1 LLEPEPA
8 HDPYATQAHEPYAPA
23 DDAPEPSVPATE
35 AHDAYDAPV
44 DAAEAYVPAT
54 EAHEAYDAAV
64 DAPEA
69 YVPATEAD
77 DPYATQAHDPVPEW
91 HADDARTAAAVDDW
105 MAAPPTAPAPL
116 PRRQRHV
123 RRPHLPA
130 GPRGPRGGAWRA
142 RIAALVPL
150 AAIGVALYVINA
162 TFQPLHG
169 DGSGSVAVTIP
180 EGTDAGR
187 IGDLLAEHGVI
198 DSATFFRINAT
209 LTGRRGNLHPG
220 AYTLRRGMTNGE
232 AIDALTGGPKA
243 KVVKTVKVTIPEG
256 PSIRETAG
264 LIAKSPVDGAYAK
277 AAAAPA
283 VLRRVHKLGAPRR
296 AKTAEGF
303 LFPAT
308 YDLADGATASRL
320 VDAQLG
326 AFADNFAGVD
336 LRSAKRKN
344 LTRYDVL
351 IIASMVEREAQLD
364 KERPLVAAV
373 IYNRLKQG
381 MPLGIDATIRYETR
395 NWARPIRQS
404 ELDADTPYNT
414 RLRRGLPPTPIGNPG
429 LASIK
434 AAANPAK
441 APYLFYVR
449 KPGDSGAHAFSSTDA
464 QFQKDVE
471 RYQASRGQ

>member
-1 LLEPEPA
+1 VLAPEPAQPAERPVLEPEPA
-8 HDPYATQAHEPYAPA
+8 HDPYPAEPDDPYAPAGDVDDAYAPATEAHEPYAPA
-23 DDAPEPSVPATE
+23 TEAHEPYAPATE
-35 AHDAYDAPV
+35 AH
-44 DAAEAYVPAT
+44 
-54 EAHEAYDAAV
+54 
-64 DAPEA
+64 
-69 YVPATEAD
+69 

-91 HADDARTAAAVDDW
+91 NADDTRTAAAVDDW
-105 MAAPPTAPAPL
+105 MAAEPAPPPPPRAPAPL

-123 RRPHLPA
+123 HRPHLPA
-130 GPRGPRGGAWRA
+130 RARAERGTWRT
-142 RIAALVPL
+142 RIAALVAL
-150 AAIGVALYVINA
+150 AAIALALYAINA
-162 TFQPLHG
+162 TFQPFHG

-180 EGTDAGR
+180 EGTDVGR
-187 IGDLLAEHGVI
+187 IGDILAQHGVI
-198 DSATFFRINAT
+198 DSATFFRVNAT

-232 AIDALTGGPKA
+232 AIGALTQGPKV
-243 KVVKTVKVTIPEG
+243 KVAKTVKVTIPEG
-256 PSIRETAG
+256 PSIREVGG
-264 LIAKSPVDGAYAK
+264 LIAKSPVQGDYAK

-283 VLRRVHKLGAPRR
+283 VLRRVRKLGAPQRV
-296 AKTAEGF
+296 KTAEGF

-308 YDLADGATASRL
+308 YDLADGAKATGL
-320 VDAQLG
+320 VDSQLG

-336 LRSAKRKN
+336 LRNAKRKN

-373 IYNRLKQG
+373 MYNRLKQG

-441 APYLFYVR
+441 VPYLFYVR
-449 KPGDSGAHAFSSTDA
+449 KPGNSGAHAFSSTDA
-464 QFQKDVE
+464 QFQQDVQ